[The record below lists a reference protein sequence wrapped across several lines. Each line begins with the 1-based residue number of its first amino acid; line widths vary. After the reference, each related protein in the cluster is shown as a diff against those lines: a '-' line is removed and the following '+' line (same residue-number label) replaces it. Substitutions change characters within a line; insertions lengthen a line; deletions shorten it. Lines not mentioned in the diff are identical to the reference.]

1 MNSRWNSTEAYDL
14 SLYEVPVQPVKR
26 VQPAP
31 AAQKQKKSERALQI
45 GSHRRIFAVAVL
57 VVALLAII
65 LYQNV
70 SIIELG
76 NEIQTQNDFYAAL
89 QNENSYLNG
98 KLTAKTVQEVDSYAA
113 AQGLCKVQ
121 SYQISYIRLSDADIA
136 VRTEAAPSG
145 SALESL
151 MDSMDTALEY
161 LRIK

>member
-1 MNSRWNSTEAYDL
+1 M
-14 SLYEVPVQPVKR
+14 
-26 VQPAP
+26 
-31 AAQKQKKSERALQI
+31 QI
-45 GSHRRIFAVAVL
+45 GYHRRIFAVAVL

-151 MDSMDTALEY
+151 MNSMDTALEY

>member
-14 SLYEVPVQPVKR
+14 SMYEVPVQPVKR
-26 VQPAP
+26 VQSAPAP
-31 AAQKQKKSERALQI
+31 KSKAKSERALQI
-45 GSHRRIFAVAVL
+45 ARNRRIFACAVL
-57 VVALLAII
+57 VVAFLSMV

-70 SIIELG
+70 STIELG
-76 NEIQTQNDFYAAL
+76 NEIQTQNDLYAAL
-89 QNENSYLNG
+89 QDENSYLNG

-121 SYQISYIRLSDADIA
+121 SYQVSYIRLNDSDVA